1 MPYTSLLQLLGLAS
15 SLCESPLGPVGHGH
29 RCPGLVVGHSH
40 KVVLMSTY
48 FRIYGFVFRY
58 PRRVALAGLCVL
70 GAGAFLLTSPKLVQ
84 WAIDYGI
91 RDNQGHR
98 YTILVVAALAIFGAA
113 GVRSVS
119 TFGQQY
125 LGQWLGQR
133 VAYDLRNAIYNRL
146 QRLSFA
152 YHDRHQTGQSMSRAT
167 QDVEAVQ
174 QFVQLGV
181 LRATYFVLVM
191 TGALV
196 LMAISNWHLALV
208 TVPFLLAITVSSGT
222 FSAMLRATWTRVQN
236 GLARLTT
243 VLQENLSGARVVK
256 SFGREDLEIAKFTKE
271 AEALFKDSY
280 ESTRLQ
286 STSVPTMA
294 GLWMLA
300 MAAVIWF
307 GGREI
312 AAGRLTQGELAGFAL
327 YLTLLQQP
335 LRTLGMIINS
345 TARAY
350 SSGQRIF
357 EILDAES
364 AVKEAPDAV
373 SLDHVTG
380 HVCFEDVSFGY
391 NRLSPVLEN
400 ITIDAKPGQVIAL
413 LGPTGSGKT
422 TVVNLLPRFYDVTD
436 GRISIDGKDIR
447 GITIASL
454 RRCMA
459 IVQQEVFLFSGTMRD
474 NILYGAPA
482 ATREQ
487 IERAAKAARIH
498 DFIMA
503 LPEGYDSWV
512 GERGLTLS
520 GGQKQ
525 RVSIARTLLLDPA
538 ILVLDDST
546 SSVDSETEYLIQ
558 QALQEV
564 MKGRTTFVIA
574 QRLRTIKMADQILV
588 LNRGR
593 IVERGRHEELLHQH
607 GFYRRI
613 YDLELRD
620 QEEALTKAPPLP
632 QPAAAS

>member
-1 MPYTSLLQLLGLAS
+1 
-15 SLCESPLGPVGHGH
+15 
-29 RCPGLVVGHSH
+29 
-40 KVVLMSTY
+40 MSTY
-48 FRIYGFVFRY
+48 LRIYALVFAY
-58 PRRVALAGLCVL
+58 RRQVALAWLCVF
-70 GAGAFLLTSPKLVQ
+70 GASAFLLTTPKLVS
-84 WAIDYGI
+84 WAIDF
-91 RDNQGHR
+91 GHSLP
-98 YTILVVAALAIFGAA
+98 TLVIAAAAILGAA
-113 GVRSVS
+113 VMRSFS
-119 TFGQQY
+119 SYGQQF

-133 VAYDLRNAIYNRL
+133 VAYDLRNSLYNHL

-152 YHDRHQTGQSMSRAT
+152 YHDKHQTGQLMSRAT

-181 LRATYFVLVM
+181 LRAAYLVIVLA
-191 TGALV
+191 GALV
-196 LMAISNWHLALV
+196 LMFISNWHLALV
-208 TVPFLLAITVSSGT
+208 TTPFLLIIGVSSGV
-222 FSAMLRATWTRVQN
+222 FSTLLRATWTRVQD

-243 VLQENLSGARVVK
+243 VLQENLSGVRVVK
-256 SFGREDLEIAKFTKE
+256 SFGREDVEIAKFAKE

-280 ESTRLQ
+280 DSTRLQ
-286 STSVPTMA
+286 SISVPAMT
-294 GLWMLA
+294 GIWMLA
-300 MAAVIWF
+300 MAATIWF
-307 GGREI
+307 GGQEI

-335 LRTLGMIINS
+335 LRSLGMVINS

-350 SSGQRIF
+350 SAGKRVF
-357 EILDAES
+357 EVLDAES

-373 SLDHVTG
+373 TLDGVVG
-380 HVCFEDVSFGY
+380 HVGFEGVSFGY
-391 NRLSPVLEN
+391 NNLSPVLQD
-400 ITIDAKPGQVIAL
+400 ISIDARPGQVIAL

-422 TVVNLLPRFYDVTD
+422 TIVNLLPRFYDVTGGRITID
-436 GRISIDGKDIR
+436 GRDIR
-447 GITIASL
+447 AMTIASL

-459 IVQQEVFLFSGTMRD
+459 IVQQDVFLFTGTVRD
-474 NILYGAPA
+474 NISYGAPD
-482 ATREQ
+482 ATQER

-498 DFIMA
+498 DFIMT
-503 LPEGYDSWV
+503 LPQGYDSWV

-546 SSVDSETEYLIQ
+546 SSVDTETEYLIQ
-558 QALQEV
+558 QALEEV

-574 QRLRTIKMADQILV
+574 QRLRTIRMADQILV

-593 IVERGRHEELLHQH
+593 IVERGRHEDLLNQN

-620 QEEALTKAPPLP
+620 QEEALNKAQPLAESG
-632 QPAAAS
+632 AAVLGSSAD